1 MDGRLKIKVG
11 DRLGDN
17 SVNWKINREQGRS
30 AQTLNDEE

>member
-17 SVNWKINREQGRS
+17 SVDWKANGEQGKS
-30 AQTLNDEE
+30 VQALNNEE